1 MEVDMGEFSVNNSKK
16 KSGFPVTLHPR
27 ASTLRGP
34 FSQ

>member
-1 MEVDMGEFSVNNSKK
+1 MEVDMGEISVNNSKK
-16 KSGFPVTLHPR
+16 TGFPVTLHPR